1 MADGADVAAEEE
13 EQEEEEEEEA
23 RMSRSTSRG
32 LVLPCP
38 CIRVGRMCAVGRREV
53 FEAGGGERQF
63 AQSAEFLL
71 DDNDDDNDDGR
82 HVA

>member
-1 MADGADVAAEEE
+1 MADGADAAAEEE
-13 EQEEEEEEEA
+13 EEEEEEEA
-23 RMSRSTSRG
+23 RMSWSTSRG
-32 LVLPCP
+32 SALPCS
-38 CIRVGRMCAVGRREV
+38 CVRIGRMCAVGRREV

-71 DDNDDDNDDGR
+71 DDNDDDNDDRR